1 MDRPIILCGLGRMG
15 ARVLDY
21 LHTAGLPVVVVDT
34 VCKPDDPRLGGARLV
49 SGDCRRREVLESAGV
64 REGGGVLIL
73 TADDLLNISTAL
85 MVRSLNKDVRVVLRM
100 FNQNLLSRLGKA
112 VHNVF
117 ALSTSLLTAPI
128 LAMTALTGQALCTF
142 RIDETPGGLRQ
153 LAELTVSAG
162 SSLREKRIGTLSGPR
177 AIHVLAHLPAT
188 GEPRFLLDVDPEAR
202 LEVGDRV
209 VLCGEPRFLKPLLA
223 GEEEEDVQLQW
234 ASWLLRLGRVAWR
247 TLLEL
252 DRAVLICTLVLLAV
266 LAISTIVLHLSVK
279 RYSLPDAFLRT
290 VSIMATGASMHE
302 EEYNDLPSIRVFVSI
317 LRILGAVLMA
327 AFTAIVTNYLLRAR
341 LGGAFEVRR
350 IPEGGHFIVCGLS
363 TVGFRVVEELLR
375 MGERVVVIEQNLAN
389 RFVVTIR
396 RLGAVVTIG
405 DAGVSEVLKQ
415 VHAGAARAVVSA
427 TNNDMT
433 NLEVAL
439 LVRELNPEQR
449 VVLLLHDPQFAEML
463 RDAAGVRLAVSV
475 AALAAHAF
483 VAGLFGDRVASVFML
498 RERLFVV
505 LDMVIGEQDPFVGLA
520 VRAVAVDYRFVPVAL
535 IRAGGSPVQPILP
548 ARLDA
553 GDRMLG
559 IIAMTDL
566 DRLLRRQPSSAEFA
580 VDVSA
585 FPLPTR
591 GWLAGLLRTTAG
603 LSAAEAEH
611 ALDHLPVRL
620 ATSLTRGQAEDLLA
634 QVVRERVTA
643 RLSSAEKPPAEGAIP
658 GNKHSLPPSGE
669 AR

>member
-34 VCKPDDPRLGGARLV
+34 VCKPDDPRLVGARLV
-49 SGDCRRREVLESAGV
+49 HGDCRRREVLEAAGV
-64 REGGGVLIL
+64 REAGGVLIL

-128 LAMTALTGQALCTF
+128 VAMTALTGQALSTF

-153 LAELTVSAG
+153 LAEITVSAG
-162 SSLREKRIGTLSGPR
+162 SYLREQRIGKLGGTGEV
-177 AIHVLAHLPAT
+177 HVLAHFPAR
-188 GEPRFLLDVDPEAR
+188 GEPRYLLDVDLEAR
-202 LEVGDRV
+202 LEAGEHV
-209 VLCGEPRFLKPLLA
+209 VLCGEPRLLKPLLA
-223 GEEEEDVQLQW
+223 GDEEEDVQLQW
-234 ASWLLRLGRVAWR
+234 ANWLLRMGRVAWR

-252 DRAVLICTLVLLAV
+252 DRAVLICALVLLAV
-266 LAISTIVLHLSVK
+266 VIVSTTVLHLGVT
-279 RYSLPDAFLRT
+279 RYTVPDALLRT
-290 VSIMATGASMHE
+290 VSVMAAGSLHE
-302 EEYNDLPSIRVFVSI
+302 EDYADSPGIRVFVSV

-363 TVGFRVVEELLR
+363 TVGFRVVEELMRLN
-375 MGERVVVIEQNLAN
+375 ERVVVIEQDPAH
-389 RFVVTIR
+389 RFVGTVR

-415 VHAGAARAVVSA
+415 VHAGTARAVVSA

-449 VVLLLHDPQFAEML
+449 VVVLLNDPQFAEML
-463 RDAAGVRLAVSV
+463 REAAGVRLAVSV
-475 AALAAHAF
+475 PALAAPAS
-483 VAGLFGDRVASVFML
+483 VAGLFGDRVASVFLL
-498 RERLFVV
+498 RERLFAV

-520 VRAVAVDYRFVPVAL
+520 VRVVAVDYRLVPVAL
-535 IRAGGSPVQPILP
+535 VRASGPSPPPILP
-548 ARLDA
+548 ARLAA
-553 GDRMLG
+553 GDRLLG

-580 VDVSA
+580 VDVTA
-585 FPLPTR
+585 FALPTR
-591 GWLAGLLRTTAG
+591 GWLAGLLRTTTG
-603 LSAAEAEH
+603 MSAAEAEL
-611 ALDHLPVRL
+611 ALDRLPLRL
-620 ATSLTRGQAEDLLA
+620 ASSLTRGQAEDLLV
-634 QVVRERVTA
+634 QLVRERVTA
-643 RLSSAEKPPAEGAIP
+643 RLCIADGPAMKDAIP
-658 GNKHSLPPSGE
+658 ETAVSLPRSGE
-669 AR
+669 VP